1 MPILGTNNTI
11 AISAVSMAFMAWDF
25 SNNLEDESVGRAFMH
40 TVATTTATVM
50 IMDSAASVLTT
61 AYFVIGSETLLGLA
75 AYATTGPLGWT
86 IGAGIVA
93 GGLTTWAYNN
103 FF

>member
-1 MPILGTNNTI
+1 
-11 AISAVSMAFMAWDF
+11 MAFMAWDF

-40 TVATTTATVM
+40 TVATTATTAV
-50 IMDSAASVLTT
+50 IMDSAASALTT
-61 AYFVIGSETLLGLA
+61 AYFVTGSETLLSVA
-75 AYATTGPLGWT
+75 AYATTGPIGWT

-93 GGLTTWAYNN
+93 GGLATWAYNN